1 MPRFDRIIWND
12 AERRRAES
20 PGFADLVP
28 FVVASVGLA
37 VVFGLAARTGPPI
50 PHYFTVGPLLLA
62 PLAGICLLIA
72 SPGLLWVVTGLTGVL
87 CLAAWIRH
95 RVKLAHGTEE
105 PEPSPEEAAQADQQK
120 LVKLS
125 QKLGKKL

>member
-28 FVVASVGLA
+28 FVLASV
-37 VVFGLAARTGPPI
+37 GLAARTGPPV
-50 PHYFTVGPLLLA
+50 PHYFTVSPLLLVPMA
-62 PLAGICLLIA
+62 VICLLIA
-72 SPGLLWVVTGLTGVL
+72 SPGLLWAVTGLTSVL
-87 CLAAWIRH
+87 CLAAWVRH

-105 PEPSPEEAAQADQQK
+105 PKPSAEEAAQADQQK